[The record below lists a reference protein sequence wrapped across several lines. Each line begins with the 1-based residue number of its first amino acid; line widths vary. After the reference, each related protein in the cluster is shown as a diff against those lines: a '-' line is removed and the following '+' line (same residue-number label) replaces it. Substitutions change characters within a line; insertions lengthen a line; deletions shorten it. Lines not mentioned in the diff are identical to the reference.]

1 MVAFNDIRR
10 GMRVRADI
18 GRDMIDARAGDVID
32 IDKEDETVTVS
43 LGNDEMAGPY
53 IVSASRVTDILQ

>member
-1 MVAFNDIRR
+1 MVAFSDIRR

-18 GRDMIDARAGDVID
+18 GQEMIDIRAVDVLD
-32 IDKEDETVTVS
+32 IHKEDEMVTVG

-53 IVSASRVTDILQ
+53 KLPAGRVQDILQ